1 MGNDLSVRGLLAAW
15 GPPVPLAG
23 QGCAGRPPKAPQRSL
38 AGPDGVDKDSPMGF
52 FAAPLPLTGQPFAQP
67 REPAGPRP
75 PADELPGV
83 VPLELFI
90 FQSDSTVLTLTDA
103 QVYSSGVLF
112 RMHAVTRRRNETEVR
127 WKELRDG
134 RTMRAISGVPE
145 GMNPLPDWLLR
156 CGIETADGRKVTTI
170 DSFRPAPT
178 SFAEAGNMLTLRS
191 VGGSSGDSQWSA
203 RHDLWLWQFPP
214 AAPLRLVVEWPA
226 VGIPETSLWLDG
238 EMLAEASLRVQPF
251 WKP

>member
-1 MGNDLSVRGLLAAW
+1 
-15 GPPVPLAG
+15 
-23 QGCAGRPPKAPQRSL
+23 
-38 AGPDGVDKDSPMGF
+38 MGF
-52 FAAPLPLTGQPFAQP
+52 FAAPSPLAGAPFGGPREPGGTPFAQP
-67 REPAGPRP
+67 REPARLRP

-83 VPLELFI
+83 LPLELFI
-90 FQSDSTVLTLTDA
+90 FQGEATVLTLTDA

-112 RMHAVTRRRNETEVR
+112 RMHAVSRRRDETEVR
-127 WKELRDG
+127 WKELRDA
-134 RTMRAISGVPE
+134 RTRAVSGVLD
-145 GMNPLPDWLLR
+145 GMDLPDWLLR
-156 CGIETADGRKVTTI
+156 CGIETADGRKISTI

-178 SFAEAGNMLTLRS
+178 SFAEAGNLLTLRS
-191 VGGSSGDSQWSA
+191 VGGSSGDSHWSA

-238 EMLAEASLRVQPF
+238 EALTEASLRVQPF